1 MESNNHSAG
10 CRSDH
15 GPAGKYNRKVKSAA
29 FCLAA
34 LLLAG
39 CSKNIDTTEAVR
51 DGIIKDISKKVDV
64 GTMDVTVDSVSFR
77 EKEADATVSFTPK
90 GAPRSQSMVMSYA
103 LERQGD
109 EWKIKS
115 RSMLTP
121 HDRVQ
126 GSNGQPGQTA
136 LPPGHPSVAAPPGGT
151 PLPPGHP
158 STGNLPKQ

>member
-1 MESNNHSAG
+1 M
-10 CRSDH
+10 
-15 GPAGKYNRKVKSAA
+15 KSAA
-29 FCLAA
+29 LCLAA

-51 DGIIKDISKKVDV
+51 DGVIKDISKKVDV

-90 GAPRSQSMVMSYA
+90 GEPRSQAMVMSYA

-121 HDRVQ
+121 HDQV
-126 GSNGQPGQTA
+126 QPGQTG
-136 LPPGHPSVAAPPGGT
+136 LPPRHPGAGDAQKP
-151 PLPPGHP
+151 
-158 STGNLPKQ
+158 